1 MICTW
6 KGCNKEAS
14 IPQKDRNGSIWANLC
29 TDHDREINTALET
42 LQPKSI
48 MRAWILASGGAQKM
62 TQNRR
67 DMIASLAAP
76 KTAGIARRVEKIPT
90 VVNKLALIKAVA
102 AGKVP
107 PNVLDENPQV
117 IKKLVN
123 AGMEIPGVTFEERT
137 SISVR

>member
-1 MICTW
+1 
-6 KGCNKEAS
+6 
-14 IPQKDRNGSIWANLC
+14 
-29 TDHDREINTALET
+29 
-42 LQPKSI
+42 
-48 MRAWILASGGAQKM
+48 
-62 TQNRR
+62 
-67 DMIASLAAP
+67 MIASLAAP